1 MVVQIITPMEADA
14 LTASGVRSIGTITCP
29 ACGSW
34 VFHPPRVSSSAQ
46 DMRHAPARATRD

>member
-1 MVVQIITPMEADA
+1 MVVQVITPMEADA